1 MKSIFE
7 NYPIE
12 NGSYSDAVTYVRVLL
27 YIAAI
32 DGVHEDEVKGIK
44 YLINAHNWA
53 PTCYTDAEKEPITSI
68 NDLGLS
74 EETKK
79 VFSAYLLR
87 DAVAVAH
94 LEGGYSDD
102 EKAHIKA
109 IANELSFD
117 PSKLSMIEAA
127 VSDQLSAIRKWSKAI

>member
-12 NGSYSDAVTYVRVLL
+12 DGNYDDAVNYIRVLI
-27 YIAAI
+27 YVAAI
-32 DGVHEDEVKGIK
+32 DGVHEDEIKGIK
-44 YLINAHNWA
+44 SLITAHKWA
-53 PTCYTDAEKEPITSI
+53 ESCYDDAAKEPIHSI

-74 EETKK
+74 DETKK

-94 LEGGYSDD
+94 LEGGYSNE
-102 EKAHIKA
+102 EKTQIQN
-109 IANELSFD
+109 IANELSVASD
-117 PSKLSMIEAA
+117 KLKLIEEA
-127 VSDQLSAIRKWSKAI
+127 VSQQIAAIRLWSKVI